1 MSFSENSSQGLSPGV
16 KVILI
21 GAVGNIVLSAIK
33 FVGGVLG
40 GSPALLNDAFHSLSD
55 LTTDG
60 VALLTYKIGRLPR
73 DPNHPYGH
81 GKAESIG
88 AGFIGLC
95 IVLAGISLAWVS
107 WEFFQETGKGGHSL
121 AGMFEGLSPLGV
133 GKTSLEIAAG
143 FAFLSIVINEALYRY
158 TRRVG
163 EQEKSPTLIANAWHH
178 RSDAMSS
185 VAALIGIGGAIAG
198 FPLMDPLAG
207 IVVALMIAKS
217 GSDIIRSAVS
227 DLMDT
232 SLADEELKEILDTA
246 RETAGVLTLHEV
258 RSRRVGGDVFIDL
271 HVLVDAE
278 CSVSEG
284 HQIGENLRQRLIH
297 QFTQIED
304 VLVHIDTEEPSDVDP
319 VYQTDS
325 HQLKKLVSAELES
338 FSNQILLTRLRPHFN
353 NGDVTLEVFLRP
365 HAELKPE
372 QYGSLLKEIQDKLEN
387 LGEIK
392 TARTFLDIQSP

>member
-1 MSFSENSSQGLSPGV
+1 MIPLRKTIQSISPGV
-16 KVILI
+16 KVIFV

-55 LTTDG
+55 LATDG
-60 VALLTYKIGRLPR
+60 VALLTYKIGRMPR

-88 AGFIGLC
+88 ASFIGLC

-107 WEFFQETGKGGHSL
+107 WEFLQQPAGSGQSL
-121 AGMFEGLSPLGV
+121 AEIFSGLSPLSV
-133 GKTSLEIAAG
+133 GKTTLEIAAG
-143 FAFLSIVINEALYRY
+143 FAFLSIVINEGLYRY

-198 FPLMDPLAG
+198 IPLMDPLAG

-217 GSDIIRSAVS
+217 GVDIIRDAVS

-232 SLADEELKEILDTA
+232 AIEDEELDAIIEAAKEIP
-246 RETAGVLTLHEV
+246 GVINLHDV
-258 RSRRVGGDVFIDL
+258 RSRRVGGEVLIDL
-271 HVLVDAE
+271 HALVDPE
-278 CSVSEG
+278 CSVTEG
-284 HQIGENLRQRLIH
+284 HHIGENIRKRLIH
-297 QFTQIED
+297 KFSNVED
-304 VLVHIDTEEPSDVDP
+304 ILVHIDTEEPDGIEP
-319 VYQTDS
+319 VYPTDS
-325 HQLKKLVSAELES
+325 LELRRLAAAALEP
-338 FSNQILLTRLRPHFN
+338 FSDRLTPIRLRLHFH
-353 NGDVTLEVFLRP
+353 NGEVLV
-365 HAELKPE
+365 EVVLKPDLDLPAD
-372 QYGSLLKEIQDKLEN
+372 QYTSLSKEVQETLQAIE
-387 LGEIK
+387 EIK
-392 TARTFLDIQSP
+392 NARVYLDV